1 MNRPPRLILPAAILF
16 DMDGTLTQPMLDFA
30 RIKAELGIGSRPIL
44 EAIAEM
50 SPSEQRAAEKIVE
63 RHEAEAARRSV
74 LNPGCPEVLG
84 WLKRRR
90 ITTAVIT
97 RNSRQCAA
105 IVLRRHRLSIGV
117 VITRQ
122 DGPYK
127 PSPAPVLAACR
138 RLGASPSKAWMVGDG
153 QYDVEAANAAGAA
166 AVWLSHGKAKSFAA
180 QPWKTVAD
188 LHELLELLKSAG

>member
-1 MNRPPRLILPAAILF
+1 
-16 DMDGTLTQPMLDFA
+16 MDGTLTQPMLDFA

-50 SPSEQRAAEKIVE
+50 SPSERRAAEKIVE

-74 LNPGCPEVLG
+74 LNPGCREVLR

-90 ITTAVIT
+90 IATAVIT
-97 RNSRQCAA
+97 RNSQPCAA

-117 VITRQ
+117 VITRE

-127 PSPAPVLAACR
+127 PSPAPLLAACR
-138 RLGASPSKAWMVGDG
+138 RLRVSPPEAWMVGDG

-166 AVWLSHGKAKSFAA
+166 AIWLSHGKAKAFAA
-180 QPWKTVAD
+180 KPWKTVAD
-188 LHELLELLKSAG
+188 LHELLELLKSAE